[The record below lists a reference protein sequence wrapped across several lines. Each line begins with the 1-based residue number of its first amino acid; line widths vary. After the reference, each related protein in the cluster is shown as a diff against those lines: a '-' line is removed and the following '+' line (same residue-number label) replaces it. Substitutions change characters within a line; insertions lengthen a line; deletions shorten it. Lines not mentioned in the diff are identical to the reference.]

1 MHSPNFTQENIRKLA
16 EMFPNCVTEAED
28 NPQITQ
34 MNADSKTE
42 KEIGENQ
49 RNLRMKID
57 FDLLRQEL
65 SESIVEGP

>member
-1 MHSPNFTQENIRKLA
+1 
-16 EMFPNCVTEAED
+16 
-28 NPQITQ
+28 